1 MKNRSLILLIA
12 CLAIISCKKPN
23 HPPAPTPVPV
33 PVAPL
38 EPEGKV
44 FSFIGAID
52 SHTAGA
58 GGKSYIDYLRPIM
71 KGWYGDGG
79 TGLQMF
85 DGEIATAEDIVFDK
99 SPALKYMNLE
109 PFNSAPTRYSINGM
123 GLYAVN
129 GDNLRFSWQSK
140 EAVKYKKAR
149 LFYLKQPGGGT
160 FKTGFADQPDNQ
172 LSTVRTDSSA
182 VSLAF
187 IDLEFD
193 SRSQLAYNIRC
204 SSINGN
210 VSFFGVVFSNPSGAM
225 YSRVAQAGM
234 TLSNIM
240 KLSSDFR
247 KAWYKTLNPS
257 GVYFDAGT
265 SDRKTVDAQ
274 KLWSW
279 LSLYSTDIL
288 SSSSAKVLMI
298 HGIQPK
304 DHASTHYDDYL
315 AVKTSIQ
322 NVTLMD
328 LTVYMGE
335 YDALA
340 AKGLMLD
347 GIYLNEAGNREKGTS
362 IFNNMSHYFQR

>member
-1 MKNRSLILLIA
+1 M
-12 CLAIISCKKPN
+12 
-23 HPPAPTPVPV
+23 
-33 PVAPL
+33 
-38 EPEGKV
+38 
-44 FSFIGAID
+44 
-52 SHTAGA
+52 
-58 GGKSYIDYLRPIM
+58 
-71 KGWYGDGG
+71 
-79 TGLQMF
+79 
-85 DGEIATAEDIVFDK
+85 
-99 SPALKYMNLE
+99 
-109 PFNSAPTRYSINGM
+109 
-123 GLYAVN
+123 
-129 GDNLRFSWQSK
+129 
-140 EAVKYKKAR
+140 
-149 LFYLKQPGGGT
+149 
-160 FKTGFADQPDNQ
+160 
-172 LSTVRTDSSA
+172 
-182 VSLAF
+182 
-187 IDLEFD
+187 
-193 SRSQLAYNIRC
+193 AYNIRC